1 MASNANEQ
9 KTNDTTKKSP
19 TKRLSLNKRKKNVL
33 QDKKKRGEM
42 ARNLDWIDEV
52 ETKRFREF
60 DAAIQKE
67 LDAKKTSSN
76 MFISGNLDLVNLNLF
91 LNEISQDKKIHE
103 DELTYIEKEFNDIL
117 LAEGYKSFFDFLK
130 LKEFVKIITSE
141 DTN

>member
-1 MASNANEQ
+1 
-9 KTNDTTKKSP
+9 
-19 TKRLSLNKRKKNVL
+19 
-33 QDKKKRGEM
+33 
-42 ARNLDWIDEV
+42 
-52 ETKRFREF
+52 
-60 DAAIQKE
+60 
-67 LDAKKTSSN
+67 